1 MAFKYPFGKMQQLN
15 LDWFIKQWG
24 VVKSEYDSLV
34 TQITT
39 IKEQAEAALSQISG
53 AIAQIANKLDKYNAA
68 GVHLYGSVNG
78 QDFHPS
84 LPLEISYGG
93 TGASNPSDARDN
105 LGMTAELAKKID
117 KRTTAGNF
125 LYSHSDNVQSEK
137 GYQSYPTADF
147 IVMFNGA
154 GNVQT
159 GTPTLNIEAA
169 NKKYVD
175 DEVDALDVHISN
187 KYGNVAELSYT
198 VVT

>member
-1 MAFKYPFGKMQQLN
+1 MFRYPYGKSQQLN
-15 LDWFIKQWG
+15 LDWFIKQWK
-24 VVKSEYDSLV
+24 VLVSE
-34 TQITT
+34 ITT
-39 IKEQAEAALSQISG
+39 VKEQAEAVLSQISG
-53 AIAQIANKLDKYNAA
+53 AISQINNKVDKYNAS
-68 GVHLYGSVNG
+68 GVYLYGVVNG

-84 LPLEISYGG
+84 LPLDTTYGG

-105 LGMTAELAKKID
+105 LGITTELAGKVD
-117 KRTTAGNF
+117 KRTTTGNF

-147 IVMFNGA
+147 IVMFNSA

-159 GTPTLNIEAA
+159 GTPTQNIEAA

-175 DEVDALDVHISN
+175 DSIDTLNINIQN
-187 KYGNVAELSYT
+187 KYGNVAELNYI